1 MTTEHQIALIRYG
14 EEIGILVTP
23 IEQCDVKGVAI
34 GKLDAF
40 SFERA
45 HAELTS
51 LSVMTVPA
59 RQVAA

>member
-1 MTTEHQIALIRYG
+1 MTTEQQINLIRYG

-23 IEQCDVKGVAI
+23 FTQCEIHGVHI
-34 GKLDAF
+34 GKLETF

-51 LSVMTVPA
+51 LSVLTLPA